1 MQESKAVLINLCQV
15 LCSGGDGGDGEVGD
29 GGGADDVGD
38 NEVCDGD
45 GGGADD

>member
-1 MQESKAVLINLCQV
+1 MQESKAVLTNLCQV